1 MVQAF
6 RRPQSPFE
14 SARFKLRGLEPTS
27 RYRVTN
33 FDEPST
39 VEMTGREL
47 MEGGLP
53 VVLNRAPQAA
63 IIVYKQVDGKQ

>member
-1 MVQAF
+1 
-6 RRPQSPFE
+6 
-14 SARFKLRGLEPTS
+14 
-27 RYRVTN
+27 
-33 FDEPST
+33 
-39 VEMTGREL
+39 MTGREL